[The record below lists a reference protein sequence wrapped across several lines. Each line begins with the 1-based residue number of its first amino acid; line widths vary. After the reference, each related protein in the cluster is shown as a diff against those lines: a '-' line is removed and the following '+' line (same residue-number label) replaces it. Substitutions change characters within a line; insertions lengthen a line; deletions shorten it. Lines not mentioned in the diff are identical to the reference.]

1 MLYEIFDHMHL
12 SSDEA
17 VREMLP
23 LVSEQR
29 RQQALRYQHTFG
41 QFCCLKSY
49 LMLLELLAAVYPEL
63 DKAKPEFGY
72 TEKGKP
78 FLLDRPDIHF
88 SISHTKNA
96 ILVAIADAPI
106 GVDIEAFRSPSAAL
120 IARTMNPTE
129 QAAIAASA
137 ATAATAATL
146 EPPGT
151 ASGLLEPPGTA
162 YGPGTPSGLLEPSGT
177 VYGPET
183 PSGLLKPPGTASG
196 LLEPYGTASGPG
208 TPSGLLEPP
217 GTPEALFSAIWTR
230 KEAVLKLRGTGIE
243 GDLREVL
250 SGSETILTRIFPL
263 KGYAF
268 SIAQQ
273 AISPFESFPC

>member
-1 MLYEIFDHMHL
+1 MGQQRNLNTLIIMLYEIFDHMHL

-88 SISHTKNA
+88 SISHTKSA

-120 IARTMNPTE
+120 IARTMNATE

-137 ATAATAATL
+137 ATAASAASAATL

-151 ASGLLEPPGTA
+151 AYS
-162 YGPGTPSGLLEPSGT
+162 PGTPQ
-177 VYGPET
+177 
-183 PSGLLKPPGTASG
+183 AS
-196 LLEPYGTASGPG
+196 
-208 TPSGLLEPP
+208 

-250 SGSETILTRIFPL
+250 SGSETILTRIFPR

-273 AISPFESFPC
+273 AISPFESFPS

>member
-1 MLYEIFDHMHL
+1 MRRLLHWRNGADDALAAILEMDCKMGQQRNLNTLIIMLYEIFDHMHL
-12 SSDEA
+12 CTDEA

-96 ILVAIADAPI
+96 ILLAISDAPI

-120 IARTMNPTE
+120 IARTMNATE
-129 QAAIAASA
+129 QAAIAATAASA
-137 ATAATAATL
+137 ASAASAATL

-151 ASGLLEPPGTA
+151 PQAS
-162 YGPGTPSGLLEPSGT
+162 
-177 VYGPET
+177 
-183 PSGLLKPPGTASG
+183 
-196 LLEPYGTASGPG
+196 
-208 TPSGLLEPP
+208 

-250 SGSETILTRIFPL
+250 SGSETILTRIFPR

-273 AISPFESFPC
+273 AISPFESFPS

>member
-1 MLYEIFDHMHL
+1 MGQQRNLNTLIIMLYEIFDHMHL

-120 IARTMNPTE
+120 IARTMNATE
-129 QAAIAASA
+129 QAAIAAS
-137 ATAATAATL
+137 L
-146 EPPGT
+146 ELPGT

-162 YGPGTPSGLLEPSGT
+162 YGLGTPSGLLEP
-177 VYGPET
+177 
-183 PSGLLKPPGTASG
+183 PGTPQAS
-196 LLEPYGTASGPG
+196 G
-208 TPSGLLEPP
+208 TPSGLLEPPGTAYGP

-250 SGSETILTRIFPL
+250 SGSETILTRIFPR

-273 AISPFESFPC
+273 AISPFESFPS

>member
-1 MLYEIFDHMHL
+1 MGQQRNLNTLIIMLYEIFDHMHL

-17 VREMLP
+17 IREMLP

-96 ILVAIADAPI
+96 ILVAISDAPI

-120 IARTMNPTE
+120 IARTMNATE

-137 ATAATAATL
+137 ASAASAAIL
-146 EPPGT
+146 EPSGT

-162 YGPGTPSGLLEPSGT
+162 YGPGTPSGLLEP
-177 VYGPET
+177 
-183 PSGLLKPPGTASG
+183 
-196 LLEPYGTASGPG
+196 PG
-208 TPSGLLEPP
+208 TPQAS

-250 SGSETILTRIFPL
+250 SGSETILTRIFPR

-273 AISPFESFPC
+273 AISPFESFPS

>member
-12 SSDEA
+12 CTDEA

-29 RQQALRYQHTFG
+29 RQQALRYSHTFG
-41 QFCCLKSY
+41 RFCCLKSY
-49 LMLLELLAAVYPEL
+49 LMLLELLSAVYPEL
-63 DKAKPEFGY
+63 DTSKPEFGY
-72 TEKGKP
+72 TAQGKP
-78 FLLDRPDIHF
+78 FLLARPDIHF

-96 ILVAIADAPI
+96 ILVAISDAPI

-120 IARTMNPTE
+120 IARTMNATE
-129 QAAIAASA
+129 QAAITAAAASAASA
-137 ATAATAATL
+137 ATAATAA
-146 EPPGT
+146 
-151 ASGLLEPPGTA
+151 
-162 YGPGTPSGLLEPSGT
+162 
-177 VYGPET
+177 
-183 PSGLLKPPGTASG
+183 
-196 LLEPYGTASGPG
+196 

-243 GDLREVL
+243 GDLKHVL
-250 SGSETILTRIFPL
+250 SGSEAIFTRIFPR
-263 KGYAF
+263 KSYAF

-273 AISPFESFPC
+273 AISPFEFLH

>member
-1 MLYEIFDHMHL
+1 MGQQRNLNTLIIMLYEIFDHMHL

-120 IARTMNPTE
+120 IARTMNATE

-137 ATAATAATL
+137 ATAASAAIATSAATL
-146 EPPGT
+146 DR
-151 ASGLLEPPGTA
+151 LGTA
-162 YGPGTPSGLLEPSGT
+162 YSPGTPQ
-177 VYGPET
+177 
-183 PSGLLKPPGTASG
+183 AS
-196 LLEPYGTASGPG
+196 
-208 TPSGLLEPP
+208 

-250 SGSETILTRIFPL
+250 SGSETILTRIFPR

>member
-12 SSDEA
+12 CTDEA

-29 RQQALRYQHTFG
+29 RQQALRYSHTFG
-41 QFCCLKSY
+41 RFCCLKSY
-49 LMLLELLAAVYPEL
+49 LMLLELLSAVYPEL
-63 DKAKPEFGY
+63 DTSKPEFGY
-72 TEKGKP
+72 TAQGKP
-78 FLLDRPDIHF
+78 FLLARPDIHF

-96 ILVAIADAPI
+96 ILVAISDAPI

-120 IARTMNPTE
+120 IARTMNATE
-129 QAAIAASA
+129 QAAIA
-137 ATAATAATL
+137 TAAASL

-151 ASGLLEPPGTA
+151 SGTA
-162 YGPGTPSGLLEPSGT
+162 RSALGTREAQMEQPQ
-177 VYGPET
+177 
-183 PSGLLKPPGTASG
+183 AS
-196 LLEPYGTASGPG
+196 
-208 TPSGLLEPP
+208 

-243 GDLREVL
+243 GDLKHVL
-250 SGSETILTRIFPL
+250 SGSEAIFTRIFPR
-263 KGYAF
+263 KSYAF

-273 AISPFESFPC
+273 TISPFEFLH

>member
-1 MLYEIFDHMHL
+1 MGQQRNLNTLIIMLYEIFDHMHL

-78 FLLDRPDIHF
+78 FLLARPDIHF

-120 IARTMNPTE
+120 IARTMNATE
-129 QAAIAASA
+129 QAAIAATAASA
-137 ATAATAATL
+137 ASAASAATL

-151 ASGLLEPPGTA
+151 AYS
-162 YGPGTPSGLLEPSGT
+162 PGTPQ
-177 VYGPET
+177 
-183 PSGLLKPPGTASG
+183 AS
-196 LLEPYGTASGPG
+196 
-208 TPSGLLEPP
+208 

-250 SGSETILTRIFPL
+250 SGSETILTRIFPR

-273 AISPFESFPC
+273 AISPFESFPS

>member
-1 MLYEIFDHMHL
+1 MGQQRNLNTLIIMLYEIFDHMHL
-12 SSDEA
+12 CTDEA

-120 IARTMNPTE
+120 IARTMNATE

-137 ATAATAATL
+137 ATAASAASAATL

-151 ASGLLEPPGTA
+151 A
-162 YGPGTPSGLLEPSGT
+162 YG
-177 VYGPET
+177 
-183 PSGLLKPPGTASG
+183 
-196 LLEPYGTASGPG
+196 
-208 TPSGLLEPP
+208 P

-250 SGSETILTRIFPL
+250 SGSETILTRIFPR

-273 AISPFESFPC
+273 AISPFESFPS

>member
-12 SSDEA
+12 CTDEA

-29 RQQALRYQHTFG
+29 RQQALRYSHTFG
-41 QFCCLKSY
+41 RFCCLKSY
-49 LMLLELLAAVYPEL
+49 LMLLELLSAVYPEL
-63 DKAKPEFGY
+63 DTSKPEFGY
-72 TEKGKP
+72 TAQGKP
-78 FLLDRPDIHF
+78 FLLARPDIHF

-120 IARTMNPTE
+120 IARTMNATE
-129 QAAIAASA
+129 QAAIAATAASA
-137 ATAATAATL
+137 ASAASAATL

-151 ASGLLEPPGTA
+151 AYS
-162 YGPGTPSGLLEPSGT
+162 PGTPQ
-177 VYGPET
+177 
-183 PSGLLKPPGTASG
+183 AS
-196 LLEPYGTASGPG
+196 
-208 TPSGLLEPP
+208 

-243 GDLREVL
+243 GDLKHVL
-250 SGSETILTRIFPL
+250 SGSEAIFTRIFPR
-263 KGYAF
+263 KSYAF

-273 AISPFESFPC
+273 AISPFESFPS

>member
-1 MLYEIFDHMHL
+1 MGQQRNLNTLIIMLYEIFDHMHL

-96 ILVAIADAPI
+96 ILVAISDAPI

-120 IARTMNPTE
+120 IARTMNATE

-137 ATAATAATL
+137 ATAASAASAATL

-151 ASGLLEPPGTA
+151 P
-162 YGPGTPSGLLEPSGT
+162 
-177 VYGPET
+177 
-183 PSGLLKPPGTASG
+183 
-196 LLEPYGTASGPG
+196 SGPG
-208 TPSGLLEPP
+208 TPQAS

-250 SGSETILTRIFPL
+250 SGSETILTRIFPR

>member
-1 MLYEIFDHMHL
+1 MGQQRNLNTLIIMLYEIFDHMHL

-96 ILVAIADAPI
+96 ILVAISDAPI

-120 IARTMNPTE
+120 IARTMNATE
-129 QAAIAASA
+129 QAAIAATAASA
-137 ATAATAATL
+137 ASAATL
-146 EPPGT
+146 EPSGT

-162 YGPGTPSGLLEPSGT
+162 SG
-177 VYGPET
+177 
-183 PSGLLKPPGTASG
+183 
-196 LLEPYGTASGPG
+196 
-208 TPSGLLEPP
+208 P
-217 GTPEALFSAIWTR
+217 GTPEALFTAIWTR

-250 SGSETILTRIFPL
+250 SGSETILTRIFPR

-273 AISPFESFPC
+273 AISPFESFPY

>member
-1 MLYEIFDHMHL
+1 MGQQRNLNTLIIMLYEIFDHMHL

-137 ATAATAATL
+137 ATAASAASAATL
-146 EPPGT
+146 EPLGT
-151 ASGLLEPPGTA
+151 RISAS
-162 YGPGTPSGLLEPSGT
+162 
-177 VYGPET
+177 
-183 PSGLLKPPGTASG
+183 
-196 LLEPYGTASGPG
+196 G

-250 SGSETILTRIFPL
+250 SGSETILTRIFPR

>member
-78 FLLDRPDIHF
+78 FLLARPDIHF

-120 IARTMNPTE
+120 IARTMNATE
-129 QAAIAASA
+129 QAAIA
-137 ATAATAATL
+137 TADGWNIQRTN
-146 EPPGT
+146 
-151 ASGLLEPPGTA
+151 
-162 YGPGTPSGLLEPSGT
+162 GTPQ
-177 VYGPET
+177 
-183 PSGLLKPPGTASG
+183 ASF
-196 LLEPYGTASGPG
+196 T
-208 TPSGLLEPP
+208 
-217 GTPEALFSAIWTR
+217 AIWTR

-250 SGSETILTRIFPL
+250 SGSETILTRIFPR

>member
-23 LVSEQR
+23 LVSERR

-78 FLLDRPDIHF
+78 FLLARPDIHF

-120 IARTMNPTE
+120 IARTMNATE

-137 ATAATAATL
+137 ATAASAASAATL

-151 ASGLLEPPGTA
+151 A
-162 YGPGTPSGLLEPSGT
+162 YG
-177 VYGPET
+177 
-183 PSGLLKPPGTASG
+183 
-196 LLEPYGTASGPG
+196 
-208 TPSGLLEPP
+208 P

-250 SGSETILTRIFPL
+250 SGSETILTRIFPR

>member
-1 MLYEIFDHMHL
+1 MGQQRNLNTLIIMLYEIFDHMHL

-78 FLLDRPDIHF
+78 FLLARPDIHF

-137 ATAATAATL
+137 ATAASAASAATL
-146 EPPGT
+146 EP
-151 ASGLLEPPGTA
+151 S
-162 YGPGTPSGLLEPSGT
+162 GTPQ
-177 VYGPET
+177 
-183 PSGLLKPPGTASG
+183 AS
-196 LLEPYGTASGPG
+196 
-208 TPSGLLEPP
+208 

-250 SGSETILTRIFPL
+250 SGSETILTRIFPR

>member
-1 MLYEIFDHMHL
+1 MGQQRNLNTLIIMLYEIFDHMHL

-49 LMLLELLAAVYPEL
+49 LMLLGLLAAVYPEL

-78 FLLDRPDIHF
+78 FLLARPDIHF

-137 ATAATAATL
+137 ATAASAASAATL
-146 EPPGT
+146 EPLGT
-151 ASGLLEPPGTA
+151 RISAS
-162 YGPGTPSGLLEPSGT
+162 
-177 VYGPET
+177 
-183 PSGLLKPPGTASG
+183 
-196 LLEPYGTASGPG
+196 G

-250 SGSETILTRIFPL
+250 SGSETILTRIFPR

>member
-1 MLYEIFDHMHL
+1 MGQQRNLNTLIIMLYEIFDHMHL

-120 IARTMNPTE
+120 IARTMNATE

-137 ATAATAATL
+137 ATAASAASAATL

-151 ASGLLEPPGTA
+151 A
-162 YGPGTPSGLLEPSGT
+162 YG
-177 VYGPET
+177 
-183 PSGLLKPPGTASG
+183 
-196 LLEPYGTASGPG
+196 
-208 TPSGLLEPP
+208 P

-250 SGSETILTRIFPL
+250 SGSETILTRIFPR

>member
-12 SSDEA
+12 GTDEA

-29 RQQALRYQHTFG
+29 RQQALRYSHTFG
-41 QFCCLKSY
+41 RFCCLKSY
-49 LMLLELLAAVYPEL
+49 LMLLELLSAVYPEL
-63 DKAKPEFGY
+63 DTSKPEFGY
-72 TEKGKP
+72 TAQGKP
-78 FLLDRPDIHF
+78 FLLARPDIHF

-96 ILVAIADAPI
+96 ILVAISDAPI

-120 IARTMNPTE
+120 IARTMNATE

-137 ATAATAATL
+137 AATL
-146 EPPGT
+146 EPP
-151 ASGLLEPPGTA
+151 A
-162 YGPGTPSGLLEPSGT
+162 
-177 VYGPET
+177 
-183 PSGLLKPPGTASG
+183 
-196 LLEPYGTASGPG
+196 
-208 TPSGLLEPP
+208 
-217 GTPEALFSAIWTR
+217 TPEALFSAIWTR

-250 SGSETILTRIFPL
+250 SGSETILTRIFPR

>member
-12 SSDEA
+12 CTDEA

-29 RQQALRYQHTFG
+29 RQQALRYSHTFG
-41 QFCCLKSY
+41 RFCCLKSY
-49 LMLLELLAAVYPEL
+49 LMLLELLSAVYPEL
-63 DKAKPEFGY
+63 DTSKPEFGY
-72 TEKGKP
+72 TAQGKP
-78 FLLDRPDIHF
+78 FLLARPDIHF

-96 ILVAIADAPI
+96 ILVAISDAPI

-120 IARTMNPTE
+120 IARTMNATE

-137 ATAATAATL
+137 ATAASAASAATL
-146 EPPGT
+146 EP
-151 ASGLLEPPGTA
+151 S
-162 YGPGTPSGLLEPSGT
+162 GTPQ
-177 VYGPET
+177 
-183 PSGLLKPPGTASG
+183 AS
-196 LLEPYGTASGPG
+196 
-208 TPSGLLEPP
+208 

-250 SGSETILTRIFPL
+250 SGSETILTRIFPR

-273 AISPFESFPC
+273 AISPFESFPS

>member
-1 MLYEIFDHMHL
+1 MGQQRNLNTLIIMLYEIFDHMHL

-120 IARTMNPTE
+120 IARTMNATE
-129 QAAIAASA
+129 QAAIA
-137 ATAATAATL
+137 TADGWNIQRTN
-146 EPPGT
+146 
-151 ASGLLEPPGTA
+151 
-162 YGPGTPSGLLEPSGT
+162 GTPQ
-177 VYGPET
+177 
-183 PSGLLKPPGTASG
+183 ASF
-196 LLEPYGTASGPG
+196 T
-208 TPSGLLEPP
+208 
-217 GTPEALFSAIWTR
+217 AIWTR

-250 SGSETILTRIFPL
+250 SGSETILTRIFPR